1 MKLKVALEVARGTD
15 MSIHKMGYACGVEDM
30 RHRALDA
37 LLHAYENIRL
47 MAAAETKYHDLLNV
61 IDRMESQW

>member
-15 MSIHKMGYACGVEDM
+15 LSIHKMGYACSVEDM

-37 LLHAYENIRL
+37 LLTAYEGIKLNL
-47 MAAAETKYHDLLNV
+47 SADAKYHDILNL
-61 IDRMESQW
+61 IDYMERQ